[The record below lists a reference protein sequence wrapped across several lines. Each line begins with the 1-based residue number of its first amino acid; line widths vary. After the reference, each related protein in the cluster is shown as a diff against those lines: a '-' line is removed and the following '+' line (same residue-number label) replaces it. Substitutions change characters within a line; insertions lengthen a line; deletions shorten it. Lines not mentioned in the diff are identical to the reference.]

1 MTLTGILQWMLR
13 LRIDATGLVRPV
25 TSIYTGLSYHES
37 SSLWKLYYNSL
48 LFIVLHMLEPIS
60 EYLTDGRK
68 SVARI
73 NSTQVH
79 HYGSYR

>member
-1 MTLTGILQWMLR
+1 MN
-13 LRIDATGLVRPV
+13 
-25 TSIYTGLSYHES
+25 YE
-37 SSLWKLYYNSL
+37 LYYNSL

>member
-1 MTLTGILQWMLR
+1 MNLALMKIILQ
-13 LRIDATGLVRPV
+13 
-25 TSIYTGLSYHES
+25 S
-37 SSLWKLYYNSL
+37 
-48 LFIVLHMLEPIS
+48 IVLHMLEPIS